1 MRHALALGL
10 AALMSHAHAQDALA
24 LLPQKG
30 TLQPIPNPTSLI
42 ARIVAKSKGI
52 EARRSSYT
60 YREEETEQELDRK
73 GRVTKSDTKVYDVT
87 FLTHGKVRR
96 LLSVNGKPL
105 DADAAAKEE
114 ARVLARIQA
123 LQAEEAAA
131 ADPAHQAKS
140 KGNEINVTAA
150 DITAVCEL
158 GPISRTTFQG
168 RRAFALGFRP
178 KPGAKQSGLG
188 QRLAG
193 KLEGQLIVDED
204 TEQVISVDGH
214 LTESFWVGGGLLGSI
229 TPPTTFRFEQA
240 QVAPDLW
247 MPVKGE
253 FSFHARAVVVPVRM
267 AMRFQCSDFKRF
279 EVGEAT
285 IVKPGAGK

>member
-1 MRHALALGL
+1 M
-10 AALMSHAHAQDALA
+10 
-24 LLPQKG
+24 
-30 TLQPIPNPTSLI
+30 
-42 ARIVAKSKGI
+42 
-52 EARRSSYT
+52 RRSSYT

-87 FLTHGKVRR
+87 HLTRGKVRR
-96 LLSVNGKPL
+96 LLAVNGKPL
-105 DADAAAKEE
+105 DAEAAAKEE
-114 ARVLARIQA
+114 ARVLARLQA
-123 LQAEEAAA
+123 MQAEESA
-131 ADPAHQAKS
+131 PAPDKPKTKS
-140 KGNEINVTAA
+140 NEINITAA

-158 GPISRTTFQG
+158 GPITRTTFQG

-178 KPGAKQSGLG
+178 KPGAKQNGLG

-267 AMRFQCSDFKRF
+267 AMRFQCSDFKHF
-279 EVGEAT
+279 EVGEAS
-285 IVKPGAGK
+285 IVKPVGGK